1 MEDIIAYSIVV
12 VFLLAIV
19 AGAVLLRRRF
29 VRSRAAKIKLLQEQ
43 AELTA
48 KQNREEA
55 ELMARLAKLTAKQ
68 SQEPEP
74 QHRKYTTG
82 PQVVGGAGGVV
93 GRQEYDFHTR
103 TVRTSVYDPKTNS
116 TKYVTTPAA
125 QNIAPGTVLPQTSDN
140 FGADLLTIMALSGLA
155 NSHSSTPAYSKP
167 STDVS
172 LDDSDSRKSVSSSF
186 SSSDSSSSWSDSSSS
201 DSGPSSDW

>member
-103 TVRTSVYDPKTNS
+103 TVRTSVRDPKTNS

-125 QNIAPGTVLPQTSDN
+125 QNIAPGTVLPQTANN
-140 FGADLLTIMALSGLA
+140 FGTDFVAGIALGSLADSLF
-155 NSHSSTPAYSKP
+155 STQSYPRP
-167 STDVS
+167 SI
-172 LDDSDSRKSVSSSF
+172 DDKDGQKTSSSSF
-186 SSSDSSSSWSDSSSS
+186 GSSDSASSWSDSSSS